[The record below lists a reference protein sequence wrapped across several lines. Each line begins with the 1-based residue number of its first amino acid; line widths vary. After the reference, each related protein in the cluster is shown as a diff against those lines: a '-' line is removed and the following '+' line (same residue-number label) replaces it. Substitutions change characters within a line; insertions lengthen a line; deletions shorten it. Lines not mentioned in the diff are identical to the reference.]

1 MRGTDGNRKDQK
13 GEWCWIR
20 ENMVK
25 VHFID
30 WFVYEALALQTW
42 GPEFDPQN
50 SPLKKVWKHVLVI
63 LVLER

>member
-1 MRGTDGNRKDQK
+1 
-13 GEWCWIR
+13 
-20 ENMVK
+20 MVK

-63 LVLER
+63 LVLERQEDSGPFQPAILANL

>member
-1 MRGTDGNRKDQK
+1 
-13 GEWCWIR
+13 
-20 ENMVK
+20 MVK

-42 GPEFDPQN
+42 GPEFDPPN

-63 LVLER
+63 LVLERQRQEDSGPFQPAILANL

>member
-1 MRGTDGNRKDQK
+1 MRGTDGNRKGQK

-30 WFVYEALALQTW
+30 WFVYETLALQTW

-50 SPLKKVWKHVLVI
+50 SPLKKV
-63 LVLER
+63 